1 MSFQKLTLT
10 SILVKKMPE
19 QPLVSIITP
28 SYNQVSYLEETI
40 SSVLAQDYP
49 HIEYWII
56 DGGSTDGSVQVIK
69 DHAHQ
74 LQGWVSEPD
83 AGQGEAINKGFK
95 RISGEIVAWLNSD
108 DLYRPGAVSRAVSVL
123 QEHPEVGLVYS
134 DVDSIDAQGEV
145 FNRMTYGDYQ
155 LTDLL
160 AFNIIGQASV
170 FFRRSLLERVGCLD
184 TSYQFL
190 LDHHL
195 WLRMALHTK
204 LKYVPGEVW
213 AAARIH
219 PGAKNVAAAAQF
231 GDEAYRLADWMLH
244 DDRFQPYIRG
254 QVNRIWA
261 GAHRL
266 NAFYLLDGGERCS
279 ALRSYWRGFCRY
291 PPAVLK
297 DWRRIAFALSP
308 IPLDRMRAL
317 YLERRKRIHQ
327 KEEK

>member
-1 MSFQKLTLT
+1 MQ
-10 SILVKKMPE
+10 MPE

-28 SYNQVSYLEETI
+28 SYNQVSFLEETI
-40 SSVLAQDYP
+40 SSVLSQDYP
-49 HIEYWII
+49 NIEYWII
-56 DGGSTDGSVQVIK
+56 DGGSTDGSVDVIK
-69 DHAHQ
+69 EYAHR

-83 AGQGEAINKGFK
+83 AGQGDAINKGFK
-95 RISGEIVAWLNSD
+95 RIKGDIVAWLNSD
-108 DLYRPGAVSRAVSVL
+108 DIYRLGAVRRAVSVL
-123 QEHPEVGLVYS
+123 QAHPEVGLVYS
-134 DVDSIDAQGEV
+134 DVDSIDTQGEM

-155 LTDLL
+155 LADLM

-170 FFRRSLLERVGCLD
+170 FFRRSLLERVGYLD

-195 WLRMALHTK
+195 WLRMALFMNM
-204 LKYVPGEVW
+204 KYVPGEVW

-219 PGAKNVAAAAQF
+219 SGAKNVADASKF
-231 GDEAYRLADWMLH
+231 GEEAYRLVEWMLR
-244 DDRFQPYIRG
+244 DDRFQPYIKGR
-254 QVNRIWA
+254 VNRMWA

-266 NAFYLLDGGERCS
+266 NGFYLLDGGERCA
-279 ALRSYWRGFCRY
+279 ALRSYWRGFWRY

-308 IPLDRMRAL
+308 IPLDKMRAR
-317 YLERRKRIHQ
+317 YLGRRKSSYQ